1 MVSNAPALN
10 RELLVAL
17 LELTKDGPVQ
27 VEDLRSA
34 ARVTTQMFDQFL
46 EGLRHRGL
54 VHDHDGSIEVSSEQR
69 TRIAIMAVEAG
80 SDIERVS
87 RALGWL
93 EFEEM
98 ASHAFEEN
106 GYEVSRRFRFK
117 ANGRR
122 WEVDVLAAR
131 RPLVVCAE
139 CKRWARGMSGS
150 SIMRTVEAHVEKV
163 RTLSENLVELSKK
176 LGLDDWRRGVVIP
189 IALSLTSVP
198 IAFHRQVPVVS
209 IFQLPRFIADLGGH
223 LDEITHFEVEI
234 PPGRS
239 KLFQTRIRS

>member
-1 MVSNAPALN
+1 LN

-17 LELTKDGPVQ
+17 LKLTKDGPVQ

-46 EGLRHRGL
+46 KGLRHGGL
-54 VHDHDGSIEVSSEQR
+54 VSDRDGFIEASSEQR
-69 TRIAIMAVEAG
+69 SRIAVMAVEAG
-80 SDIERVS
+80 SDLERVG

-106 GYEVSRRFRFK
+106 GYGVSRRFRFK
-117 ANGRR
+117 AEGRR

-150 SIMRTVEAHVEKV
+150 SVIRTVDAHVEKV
-163 RTLSENLVELSKK
+163 RVLSENLVELSGR
-176 LGLDDWRRGVVIP
+176 LGLEDWRRGVVVP

-198 IAFHRQVPVVS
+198 ITVHRQVPVVS
-209 IFQLPRFIADLGGH
+209 IFQLPLFIGDLGGH
-223 LDEITHFEVEI
+223 LDEITHFDVEI
-234 PPGRS
+234 PPGGPRF
-239 KLFQTRIRS
+239 FQTKMRTGS